1 MKPLTE
7 SLSPQQV
14 LVLGFAGV
22 IALGAYLLTLP
33 ITSATGEGLAP
44 VDALFTATSAV
55 CVTGL
60 VVVDTGTHFSSIG
73 KGIIL
78 VLIQVGGLG
87 FMTFSTLFALLMG
100 RKITFRERLLL
111 QEAMNKV
118 SPDGVV
124 RLVKYVTVVTL
135 VLEGAGAL
143 LLFLYWLP
151 RFGWPKSLYYGV
163 FHAVSAF
170 NNAGFDLMGQ
180 EFGPFSSLT
189 AFTEDAAVT
198 VIVSLLVILGGLG
211 FAVIADLY
219 RQPLHSRYTLH
230 TRMVLTTTAILIAAA
245 TVLFF
250 LLERSNPST
259 LQPLSFQG
267 KVLGSY
273 FQAMTPRT
281 AGFNTIDI
289 ADLRPVTQFLEIV
302 LMFIGASPGSTGGG
316 IKTTTFAA
324 LVLAVGAVLSGNEDI
339 SIRDRR
345 LPGFIVAKAMAIAV
359 LAMAL
364 VVTVTMIL
372 SITEKAD
379 FLTVLFESTSAFG
392 TVGLSMGLTPSLSP
406 AGKIVISFTMFSG
419 RLGPVTLALALAQ
432 RRRRATLHFP
442 EEKILVG

>member
-259 LQPLSFQG
+259 LQPLSFPG
-267 KVLGSY
+267 KVLASY
-273 FQAMTPRT
+273 FQAITPRT

-289 ADLRPVTQFLEIV
+289 ADLRPATQFLEIV

-324 LVLAVGAVLSGNEDI
+324 LALAVGAVLSGNDDI

-392 TVGLSMGLTPSLSP
+392 TVGLSMGLTPSLSLV
-406 AGKIVISFTMFSG
+406 GKIVISFTMFSG

-432 RRRRATLHFP
+432 RRRQATLHFP